1 MLTEVQE
8 MPLTMDRRNKMICL
22 FDCYSNLLTEKQKSL
37 FNYYFNEDLSLAE
50 ISSIMGISRQ
60 AVHNSIGR
68 CEEALEEYEAAL
80 GIYRRSMEV
89 DNVLA
94 YATALIEE
102 SIKSGEW
109 PLASYEDL
117 LARLRITRKAD

>member
-1 MLTEVQE
+1 MS
-8 MPLTMDRRNKMICL
+8 LTMDRRNKTICL
-22 FDCYSNLLTEKQKSL
+22 FDCYSAMLTDKQKSL

-50 ISSIMGISRQ
+50 ISGLMGISRQ

-68 CEEALEEYEAAL
+68 CEEALENYESAL

-89 DNVLA
+89 DDVLDNA
-94 YATALIEE
+94 IALIEE

-109 PLASYEDL
+109 QPEAYESL
-117 LARLRITRKAD
+117 LGQLRTTRKAD

>member
-1 MLTEVQE
+1 
-8 MPLTMDRRNKMICL
+8 MPLTMERRNKMICL